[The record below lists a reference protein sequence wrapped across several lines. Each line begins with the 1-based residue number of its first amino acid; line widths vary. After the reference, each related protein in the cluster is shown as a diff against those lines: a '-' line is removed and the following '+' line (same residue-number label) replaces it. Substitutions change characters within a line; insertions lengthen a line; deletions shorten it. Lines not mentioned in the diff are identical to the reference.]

1 MSVDYSGLKGKVI
14 VITGA
19 SDGIGAALAKLA
31 GSHGARVVLA
41 ARRESALQ
49 DVAAASGR
57 ETLVVAMDVTRRED
71 HARLLAS
78 AIDRFGHVDV
88 WVNNAGRGI
97 TKPVLALTDADVDEI
112 MLINVKSVIYAMQE
126 AVPHFQ
132 ARGAGHVINIS
143 SMLGRIPLATFRSIY
158 CASKHALNALTACLR
173 QDLRTSYPNIHVS
186 TVSPGI
192 VATSF
197 GTNAIGGGPDSRT
210 LPGAQPVEEVADVIA
225 RTILSP
231 AADVYTREGMRQMA
245 ARYYGADDMAVV
257 EAELTLRPA
266 PPAR

>member
-1 MSVDYSGLKGKVI
+1 MSVDYTGLNGKVI

-19 SDGIGAALAKLA
+19 SDGIGAALATFA
-31 GSHGARVVLA
+31 GSRGAKVVLA
-41 ARRESALQ
+41 ARREAALAE
-49 DVAAASGR
+49 VALTSGS
-57 ETLVVAMDVTRRED
+57 ETLVVPMDVTRRED

-78 AIDRFGHVDV
+78 AIARFGHVDV

-112 MLINVKSVIYAMQE
+112 MLINVKSVLYAMQE
-126 AVPHFQ
+126 VVPHFQ

-143 SMLGRIPLATFRSIY
+143 SMLGRIPLATFRSVY
-158 CASKHALNALTACLR
+158 CASKHALNALTACVR
-173 QDLRTSYPNIHVS
+173 QDLRATDPGIHVS
-186 TVSPGI
+186 TVSPGV

-197 GTNAIGGGPDSRT
+197 GVNAIGGGPDSRT
-210 LPGAQPVEEVADVIA
+210 LPSAQPVEEVAEVIA

-231 AADVYTREGMRQMA
+231 AADVYTRDGMRQMA

-257 EAELTLRPA
+257 EAELTMRPA
-266 PPAR
+266 PQTR

>member
-1 MSVDYSGLKGKVI
+1 MSDEFSGLNGKTI

-19 SDGIGAALAKLA
+19 SDGIGAALATVA
-31 GSHGARVVLA
+31 GAHGARVVLA
-41 ARRESALQ
+41 ARREAALR
-49 DVAAASGR
+49 DVAAACGS

-78 AIDRFGHVDV
+78 AVVRFGHVDV

-97 TKPVLALTDADVDEI
+97 TRPVLALTDADVDDI
-112 MLINVKSVIYAMQE
+112 MLVNVKSVIYAMQE
-126 AVPHFQ
+126 VVPHFQ
-132 ARGAGHVINIS
+132 ARGAGHLINIS
-143 SMLGRIPLATFRSIY
+143 SMLGRIPFATFRSVY

-173 QDLRTSYPNIHVS
+173 QDLRATHPGIHVS
-186 TVSPGI
+186 TVSPGV

-197 GTNAIGGGPDSRT
+197 GANAIGGGPDSRG
-210 LPGAQPVEEVADVIA
+210 LPGAQPVEEVAAVIA

-231 AADVYTREGMRQMA
+231 AADVYTRDGMRQMA
-245 ARYYGADDMAVV
+245 ARYYGAEDMGAV
-257 EAELTLRPA
+257 EAEFAMRPA